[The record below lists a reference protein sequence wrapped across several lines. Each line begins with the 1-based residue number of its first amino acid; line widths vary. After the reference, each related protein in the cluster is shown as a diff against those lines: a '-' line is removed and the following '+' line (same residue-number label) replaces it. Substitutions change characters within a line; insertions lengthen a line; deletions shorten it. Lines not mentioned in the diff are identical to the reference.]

1 MGVHATFVD
10 LPPELHIKIAGYL
23 ALHPRDL
30 FAVLQVSKALYATF
44 SSKLIW
50 DIALRAVCTRDALYR
65 PSYPINSMTVSQIQ
79 HAVMAPDLWNAR
91 LKAGKP
97 FVNAGMKTLSRRE
110 NSAQRR
116 DYNRV
121 YFVPGGR
128 YLFEQARGNVSLWD
142 LGLPALVRGK
152 GTVWEEPRILDTIK
166 GRRHDCVQ

>member
-1 MGVHATFVD
+1 
-10 LPPELHIKIAGYL
+10 
-23 ALHPRDL
+23 
-30 FAVLQVSKALYATF
+30 
-44 SSKLIW
+44 
-50 DIALRAVCTRDALYR
+50 
-65 PSYPINSMTVSQIQ
+65 
-79 HAVMAPDLWNAR
+79 MAPDLWNTR

-152 GTVWEEPRILDTIK
+152 GTVWAEPRILDTIK
-166 GRRHDCVQ
+166 VDDMTAYSDPMGWDIVVHPSPDGSGLRVWIVPGPLTAEGTAR